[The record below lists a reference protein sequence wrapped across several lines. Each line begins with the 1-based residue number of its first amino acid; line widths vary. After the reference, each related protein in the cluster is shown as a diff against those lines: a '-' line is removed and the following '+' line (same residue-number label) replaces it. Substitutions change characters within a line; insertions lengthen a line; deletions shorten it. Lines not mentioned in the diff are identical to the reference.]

1 VYIVRDDEILVES
14 KIKSLRINKN
24 DVNEATKGVD
34 CGITLDTEVEA
45 QEGDEIYCYKVVK

>member
-1 VYIVRDDEILVES
+1 VYVVRDDEILVES